1 MLEEA
6 NRDTSS
12 TIHGRFV
19 RLPMFFYCA
28 SFGSVPPPLLHDTWF
43 PVASWQ
49 ARVHSMSVRLQC
61 KFPAAPFEAMKL

>member
-1 MLEEA
+1 
-6 NRDTSS
+6 
-12 TIHGRFV
+12 
-19 RLPMFFYCA
+19 MFFYCA
-28 SFGSVPPPLLHDTWF
+28 SFGSVPPPILHDTWF